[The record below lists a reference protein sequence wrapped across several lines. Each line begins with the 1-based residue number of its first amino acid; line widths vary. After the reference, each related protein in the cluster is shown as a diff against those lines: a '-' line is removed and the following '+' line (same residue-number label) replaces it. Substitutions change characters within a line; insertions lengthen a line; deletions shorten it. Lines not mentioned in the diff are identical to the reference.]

1 MKKYLMTA
9 LVLVASASLFTA
21 SAASK
26 KKNVKKVT
34 PVVLASEGD
43 SLSYA
48 AGVYATRGLVPFIQ
62 QSYQVDTAYMA
73 DFIRG
78 YEEAIQQANTP
89 KGTAYIVGMQIAQMV
104 NQRILP
110 GTREELK
117 STKDS
122 INAEL
127 FSRGFVAALANDT
140 TIFTEHKAG
149 EFKKEALAGA
159 GEKYLA
165 ANAKKPG
172 VKVLPSGLQYKVIKE
187 GQGEIPQASDE
198 VEVIYEGRL
207 IDGTV
212 FDATSKHGGAATD
225 KFRAGSL
232 IKGWTEALTMMPVG
246 SKWQLYIPYELA
258 YGERQAGQIP
268 PYSTLVFDLELVSIV
283 KPEVKS
289 EADSEQKDDVA
300 VGAEKKVAKT
310 PAKTA
315 GKKSAS
321 RKPMEDAA
329 LRNLRLEN
337 LRRAIAGLDVQG
349 QSLLSLRY
357 GEELTMEE
365 IGQIY
370 GISKMAASRRLKKL
384 YQKLEDS
391 VL

>member
-21 SAASK
+21 SAAK

-34 PVVLASEGD
+34 PVVLATESD

-48 AGVYATRGLVPFIQ
+48 AGVHATRGLIPFIQ
-62 QSYQVDTAYMA
+62 QSYKVDTAYMA

-117 STKDS
+117 SAKDS
-122 INAEL
+122 IDAAM

-140 TIFTEHKAG
+140 TLFSVKKAG
-149 EFKKEALAGA
+149 EFKTQILAGA
-159 GEKYLA
+159 GEKFLA
-165 ANAKKPG
+165 ENAKKPG
-172 VKVLPSGLQYKVIKE
+172 VKVLPSGLQYKVIKA
-187 GQGEIPQASDE
+187 GQGEVPKATDE

-212 FDATSKHGGAATD
+212 FDATSKHGGAKTD
-225 KFRAGSL
+225 KFRAGNL
-232 IKGWTEALTMMPVG
+232 IKGWTEALTTMPVG

-283 KPEVKS
+283 KPEVKA
-289 EADSEQKDDVA
+289 EPAGELKEDVA

-310 PAKTA
+310 PAKSAAKKA
-315 GKKSAS
+315 GSKK
-321 RKPMEDAA
+321 RK
-329 LRNLRLEN
+329 
-337 LRRAIAGLDVQG
+337 
-349 QSLLSLRY
+349 
-357 GEELTMEE
+357 
-365 IGQIY
+365 
-370 GISKMAASRRLKKL
+370 
-384 YQKLEDS
+384 
-391 VL
+391 

>member
-78 YEEAIQQANTP
+78 YEEAIQQTNTP

-198 VEVIYEGRL
+198 VEVIYEA
-207 IDGTV
+207 V
-212 FDATSKHGGAATD
+212 S
-225 KFRAGSL
+225 SM
-232 IKGWTEALTMMPVG
+232 E
-246 SKWQLYIPYELA
+246 
-258 YGERQAGQIP
+258 
-268 PYSTLVFDLELVSIV
+268 PYSMQLPSM
-283 KPEVKS
+283 
-289 EADSEQKDDVA
+289 A
-300 VGAEKKVAKT
+300 VLPQTSSV
-310 PAKTA
+310 PA
-315 GKKSAS
+315 
-321 RKPMEDAA
+321 
-329 LRNLRLEN
+329 
-337 LRRAIAGLDVQG
+337 V
-349 QSLLSLRY
+349 
-357 GEELTMEE
+357 
-365 IGQIY
+365 
-370 GISKMAASRRLKKL
+370 
-384 YQKLEDS
+384 
-391 VL
+391 

>member
-21 SAASK
+21 SAAK

-34 PVVLASEGD
+34 PVVLATESD

-48 AGVYATRGLVPFIQ
+48 AGVHATRGLIPFIQ
-62 QSYQVDTAYMA
+62 QSYKVDTAYMA

-78 YEEAIQQANTP
+78 YEEAITKANTP
-89 KGTAYIVGMQIAQMV
+89 QGTAYIVGMQIAQMV

-117 STKDS
+117 SAKDS
-122 INAEL
+122 IDAAM

-140 TIFTEHKAG
+140 TLFTEKKAG
-149 EFKKEALAGA
+149 EFKTQILAGA
-159 GEKYLA
+159 GEKFLA
-165 ANAKKPG
+165 ENAKKPG
-172 VKVLPSGLQYKVIKE
+172 VKVLPSGLQYKVIKA
-187 GQGEIPQASDE
+187 GQGEVPKATDE

-212 FDATSKHGGAATD
+212 FDATSKHGGAKTD
-225 KFRAGSL
+225 KFRAGNL
-232 IKGWTEALTMMPVG
+232 IKGWTEALTTMPVG

-283 KPEVKS
+283 KPEVKA
-289 EADSEQKDDVA
+289 EPAGELKENVA

-310 PAKTA
+310 SA
-315 GKKSAS
+315 KSAAKKAGS
-321 RKPMEDAA
+321 KKRK
-329 LRNLRLEN
+329 
-337 LRRAIAGLDVQG
+337 
-349 QSLLSLRY
+349 
-357 GEELTMEE
+357 
-365 IGQIY
+365 
-370 GISKMAASRRLKKL
+370 
-384 YQKLEDS
+384 
-391 VL
+391 

>member
-21 SAASK
+21 SAAK

-34 PVVLASEGD
+34 PVVLATESD

-48 AGVYATRGLVPFIQ
+48 AGVHATRGLIPFIQ

-78 YEEAIQQANTP
+78 YEEAIAKANTP
-89 KGTAYIVGMQIAQMV
+89 QGTAYIVGMQIAQMV

-117 STKDS
+117 SAKDS
-122 INAEL
+122 IDAAM

-140 TIFTEHKAG
+140 TLFSVKKAG
-149 EFKKEALAGA
+149 EFKTQILAGA
-159 GEKYLA
+159 GEKFLA

-172 VKVLPSGLQYKVIKE
+172 VKVLPSGLQYKVIKA
-187 GQGEIPQASDE
+187 GQGEVPKATDE

-212 FDATSKHGGAATD
+212 FDATSKHGGAKTD
-225 KFRAGSL
+225 KFRAGNL
-232 IKGWTEALTMMPVG
+232 IKGWTEALTTMPVG
-246 SKWQLYIPYELA
+246 SKWQIYIPYELA

-283 KPEVKS
+283 KPEVKA
-289 EADSEQKDDVA
+289 EPAGELKKDVA
-300 VGAEKKVAKT
+300 VGAEKKVVKT
-310 PAKTA
+310 PAKSAVKKA
-315 GKKSAS
+315 GSKK
-321 RKPMEDAA
+321 RK
-329 LRNLRLEN
+329 
-337 LRRAIAGLDVQG
+337 
-349 QSLLSLRY
+349 
-357 GEELTMEE
+357 
-365 IGQIY
+365 
-370 GISKMAASRRLKKL
+370 
-384 YQKLEDS
+384 
-391 VL
+391 

>member
-1 MKKYLMTA
+1 MKKYLMIA

-21 SAASK
+21 SAAK

-34 PVVLASEGD
+34 PVVLATESD

-48 AGVYATRGLVPFIQ
+48 AGVHATRGLIPFIQ
-62 QSYQVDTAYMA
+62 QSYKVDTAYMA

-78 YEEAIQQANTP
+78 YEEAIAKANTP
-89 KGTAYIVGMQIAQMV
+89 QGTAYIVGMQIAQMV

-117 STKDS
+117 SAKDS
-122 INAEL
+122 IDAAM

-140 TIFTEHKAG
+140 TLFSVKKAG
-149 EFKKEALAGA
+149 EFKTQILAGA
-159 GEKYLA
+159 GEKFLA
-165 ANAKKPG
+165 ENAKKPG
-172 VKVLPSGLQYKVIKE
+172 VKVLPSGLQYKVIKA
-187 GQGEIPQASDE
+187 GQGEVPKATDE

-212 FDATSKHGGAATD
+212 FDATSKHGGAKTD
-225 KFRAGSL
+225 KFRAGNL
-232 IKGWTEALTMMPVG
+232 IKGWTEALTTMPVG

-283 KPEVKS
+283 KPEVKA
-289 EADSEQKDDVA
+289 EPAGELKEDVA

-321 RKPMEDAA
+321 RK
-329 LRNLRLEN
+329 R
-337 LRRAIAGLDVQG
+337 
-349 QSLLSLRY
+349 
-357 GEELTMEE
+357 
-365 IGQIY
+365 
-370 GISKMAASRRLKKL
+370 K
-384 YQKLEDS
+384 
-391 VL
+391 

>member
-21 SAASK
+21 SAAK

-34 PVVLASEGD
+34 PVVLATESD

-48 AGVYATRGLVPFIQ
+48 AGVHATRGLIPFIQ
-62 QSYQVDTAYMA
+62 QSYKVDTAYMA

-78 YEEAIQQANTP
+78 YEEAIAKANTP
-89 KGTAYIVGMQIAQMV
+89 QGTAYIVGMQIAQMV

-117 STKDS
+117 SAKDS
-122 INAEL
+122 IDAAM

-140 TIFTEHKAG
+140 TLFSEKKAG
-149 EFKKEALAGA
+149 EFKTQVLAGA
-159 GEKYLA
+159 GEKFLA

-172 VKVLPSGLQYKVIKE
+172 VKVLPSGLQYKVIKA
-187 GQGEIPQASDE
+187 GQGEVPKATDE

-212 FDATSKHGGAATD
+212 FDATSKHGGAKTD
-225 KFRAGSL
+225 KFRAGNL
-232 IKGWTEALTMMPVG
+232 IKGWTEALTTMPVG

-283 KPEVKS
+283 KPEVKA
-289 EADSEQKDDVA
+289 EPAGELKEDVA
-300 VGAEKKVAKT
+300 VGAEKKVAKAS
-310 PAKTA
+310 AKSN
-315 GKKSAS
+315 GKKAAS
-321 RKPMEDAA
+321 RK
-329 LRNLRLEN
+329 R
-337 LRRAIAGLDVQG
+337 
-349 QSLLSLRY
+349 
-357 GEELTMEE
+357 
-365 IGQIY
+365 
-370 GISKMAASRRLKKL
+370 K
-384 YQKLEDS
+384 
-391 VL
+391 

>member
-21 SAASK
+21 SAAK

-34 PVVLASEGD
+34 PVVLATESD

-48 AGVYATRGLVPFIQ
+48 AGVHATRGLIPFIQ
-62 QSYQVDTAYMA
+62 QSYKVDTAYMA

-78 YEEAIQQANTP
+78 YEEAIAKANTP
-89 KGTAYIVGMQIAQMV
+89 QGTAYIVGMQIAQMV

-117 STKDS
+117 SAKDS
-122 INAEL
+122 IDAAM

-140 TIFTEHKAG
+140 TLFSVKKAG
-149 EFKKEALAGA
+149 EFKTQILAGA
-159 GEKYLA
+159 GEKFLA

-172 VKVLPSGLQYKVIKE
+172 VKVLPSGLQYKVIKA
-187 GQGEIPQASDE
+187 GQGEVPKATDE

-212 FDATSKHGGAATD
+212 FDATSKHGGAKTD
-225 KFRAGSL
+225 KFRAGNL
-232 IKGWTEALTMMPVG
+232 IKGWTEALTTMPVG

-283 KPEVKS
+283 KPEVKA
-289 EADSEQKDDVA
+289 EPAGELKKDVA

-310 PAKTA
+310 PAKSAAKKA
-315 GKKSAS
+315 GSKK
-321 RKPMEDAA
+321 RK
-329 LRNLRLEN
+329 
-337 LRRAIAGLDVQG
+337 
-349 QSLLSLRY
+349 
-357 GEELTMEE
+357 
-365 IGQIY
+365 
-370 GISKMAASRRLKKL
+370 
-384 YQKLEDS
+384 
-391 VL
+391 